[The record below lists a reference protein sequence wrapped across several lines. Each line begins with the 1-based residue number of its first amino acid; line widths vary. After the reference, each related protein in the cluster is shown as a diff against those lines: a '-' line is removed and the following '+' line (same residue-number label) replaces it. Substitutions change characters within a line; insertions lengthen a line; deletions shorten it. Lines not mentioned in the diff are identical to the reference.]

1 MTSNAFEPNRPGHKR
16 AWTADVIRV
25 LTGTSTYMTM
35 NQLTRRLWELRNH
48 SGLNMPKAFTETVQ
62 STLNHHTSQSKV
74 WKKNGSRPEDDLFY
88 SPRGK
93 GSGEWAV
100 HRDRAAAWLE
110 AKAEDT
116 GGDPVMTLATNIARE
131 MVRNTIKTKGLD
143 MKEWPARSN
152 RVGKAR
158 LRVRSCGGIGSAAPR

>member
-93 GSGEWAV
+93 GSGSG
-100 HRDRAAAWLE
+100 RC
-110 AKAEDT
+110 T
-116 GGDPVMTLATNIARE
+116 GIELPL
-131 MVRNTIKTKGLD
+131 GLR
-143 MKEWPARSN
+143 PRPRTRGAIRS
-152 RVGKAR
+152 
-158 LRVRSCGGIGSAAPR
+158 